1 MQITIG
7 LKIIAVC
14 LSCLIAFALIRS
26 VLKTLSWLVKSLRG
40 SRHPQLPAKGSPR
53 CRVATASMATTAV
66 IVGMLIFMVFGSVR
80 VHSMPQLATEEERV
94 IEPLKAAL
102 LGQPHLEES
111 GVIDPPTPLVPRAL
125 PTPADQTTQSAEENA
140 AFVESRKAEMQR
152 LVIQIGQFVRASLE
166 LVSTS
171 HGANVFGQA
180 AESANGDV
188 VVFQPSDEM
197 VKQIL
202 GVTGQDLLRSFNSE
216 LPGRI
221 RQTYALIPLSPP
233 MRSTVPVNPLLAAG
247 GLEKIANSI
256 GMLVERAE
264 LPEGTSG
271 PGSTAPVD
279 AATIQ
284 LAEQPESRPMPEWV
298 KGTDGRRIVTHTKP
312 ILPGDDADAL
322 LLSAVNEALT
332 QHVESVTASIS
343 ADLHREARFVR
354 MELPEAIAK
363 KFIVDTYERLE
374 TVETP
379 TAGAQPFRVL
389 YALLEFPE
397 VVDQAAVRQI
407 RSSIQQNRILGLGFV
422 VGFAWLSVCSA
433 GLGINQWR
441 KAGRLRRFTAIPVFV
456 VIAIPAF
463 LIALGAVIALS
474 RGETVGRPWNAQ
486 PLTIHL
492 ETLSA

>member
-14 LSCLIAFALIRS
+14 LSCLVAIGLIRS
-26 VLKTLSWLVKSLRG
+26 VLKVLSWLVQALRANR
-40 SRHPQLPAKGSPR
+40 SHQRTAKGSQR
-53 CRVATASMATTAV
+53 CSVPTVAMATTSV
-66 IVGMLIFMVFGSVR
+66 VVGMLIVMVFGSAM
-80 VHSMPQLATEEERV
+80 VHSKPQLATEEERI
-94 IEPLKAAL
+94 IEPLKAAP
-102 LGQPHLEES
+102 LGQPHPEEN
-111 GVIDPPTPLVPRAL
+111 GFYDPPPPMVPTAL
-125 PTPADQTTQSAEENA
+125 PTAADQNVQSAEEKA
-140 AFVESRKAEMQR
+140 AFVESRKADMQQ

-171 HGANVFGQA
+171 QGANAFGQA

-197 VKQIL
+197 VNQIL
-202 GVTGQDLLRSFNSE
+202 GVTGRDLLRSFNSE
-216 LPGRI
+216 LPRRI

-233 MRSTVPVNPLLAAG
+233 MRSTVPVDPLLAAG

-264 LPEGTSG
+264 SSTGTSE
-271 PGSTAPVD
+271 PASTAPVD
-279 AATIQ
+279 AARIQ

-322 LLSAVNEALT
+322 LLTAVNEALK

-343 ADLHREARFVR
+343 ADLHRESRLVR
-354 MELPEAIAK
+354 MELPGPTAR

-397 VVDQAAVRQI
+397 V
-407 RSSIQQNRILGLGFV
+407 
-422 VGFAWLSVCSA
+422 
-433 GLGINQWR
+433 
-441 KAGRLRRFTAIPVFV
+441 
-456 VIAIPAF
+456 
-463 LIALGAVIALS
+463 
-474 RGETVGRPWNAQ
+474 
-486 PLTIHL
+486 
-492 ETLSA
+492 

>member
-1 MQITIG
+1 MT
-7 LKIIAVC
+7 
-14 LSCLIAFALIRS
+14 
-26 VLKTLSWLVKSLRG
+26 
-40 SRHPQLPAKGSPR
+40 
-53 CRVATASMATTAV
+53 TTAV
-66 IVGMLIFMVFGSVR
+66 ILAMLIVMVFGSVR
-80 VHSMPQLATEEERV
+80 VHSMPQLDTEIERV
-94 IEPLKAAL
+94 S
-102 LGQPHLEES
+102 QPAES
-111 GVIDPPTPLVPRAL
+111 TGASEAISEGSELTDPATPLLPPSL
-125 PTPADQTTQSAEENA
+125 PTLVDQSVQSAEEKA
-140 AFVESRKAEMQR
+140 AFVESRKAEMQQ
-152 LVIQIGQFVRASLE
+152 LVVQIGRFVRASLG
-166 LVSTS
+166 LVSTND
-171 HGANVFGQA
+171 GANAFGQA

-202 GVTGQDLLRSFNSE
+202 GATGQDLLRSFNSE

-256 GMLVERAE
+256 GMLVERSESSEVPAE
-264 LPEGTSG
+264 PAS
-271 PGSTAPVD
+271 SASVD
-279 AATIQ
+279 AASIQ

-322 LLSAVNEALT
+322 LLTAVNEALT
-332 QHVESVTASIS
+332 RHVESVTASIS
-343 ADLHREARFVR
+343 ADLHRESHFVR
-354 MELPEAIAK
+354 MELQQATAR

-397 VVDQAAVRQI
+397 AVDQVAVRHI
-407 RSSIQQNRILGLGFV
+407 RNSIQQNRILGLGVV
-422 VGFAWLSVCSA
+422 VGFVWLSVCSA
-433 GLGINQWR
+433 GFGINQWR
-441 KAGRLRRFTAIPVFV
+441 KGRRLRRFTALPVFV

-474 RGETVGRPWNAQ
+474 TGETVGRPWNAQ
-486 PLTIHL
+486 PVTIHL